1 VVPETVAAELGQH
14 LMRFSLME
22 NYLERAEVIAFLA
35 DLGGALDA
43 FVTGVEQFAA
53 SRQGMLGQHA
63 LLALEHGIAIHQAS
77 LEWVR
82 SAMAALGNTSS
93 VA

>member
-1 VVPETVAAELGQH
+1 
-14 LMRFSLME
+14 ME

-35 DLGGALDA
+35 DLGDALDG
-43 FVTGVEQFAA
+43 FVRGMEQFAA
-53 SRQGMLGQHA
+53 SRQGTLREHT

-82 SAMAALGNTSS
+82 SAMAALGETSS
-93 VA
+93 VT